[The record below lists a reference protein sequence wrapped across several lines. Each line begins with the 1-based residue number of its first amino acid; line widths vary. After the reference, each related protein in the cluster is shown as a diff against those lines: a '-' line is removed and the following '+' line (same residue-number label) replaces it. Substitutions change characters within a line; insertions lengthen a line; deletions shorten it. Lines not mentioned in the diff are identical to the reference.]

1 MASDEAV
8 GSPRR
13 GKPPPRPSSR
23 TSPSSVDDDAPVER
37 TENEKAAA
45 WDAIASRVMA
55 AAGSAYEG
63 TYTPMTRDE
72 ERVERRRMRYT
83 HSCMY
88 TYMDIK

>member
-1 MASDEAV
+1 MGGDEAV

-23 TSPSSVDDDAPVER
+23 TSPSSVDDDAPVGR

-63 TYTPMTRDE
+63 TCTPMTRDGE
-72 ERVERRRMRYT
+72 VEQLRRRL
-83 HSCMY
+83 
-88 TYMDIK
+88 DDLAKPVAQ